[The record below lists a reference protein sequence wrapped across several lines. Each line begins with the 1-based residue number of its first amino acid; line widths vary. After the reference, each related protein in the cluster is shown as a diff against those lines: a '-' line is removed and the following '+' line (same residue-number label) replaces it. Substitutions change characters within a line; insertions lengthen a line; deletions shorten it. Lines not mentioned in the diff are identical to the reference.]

1 MLWEDLVTSDTIW
14 EPIYRNLLGEDDPAT
29 DQVVQALPWEWY
41 TGLDASSEG
50 LQQERESRY
59 GPLISRW
66 FHEIKFESTMDN
78 NRYCPP
84 IPYHPLY
91 TFRKDDPRPYFY
103 RLCE

>member
-29 DQVVQALPWEWY
+29 DQVVQDLPWEWY
-41 TGLDASSEG
+41 SLADSSED
-50 LQQERESRY
+50 LQQEREARY

-66 FHEIKFESTMDN
+66 FHEIKFETTMD
-78 NRYCPP
+78 NRYCPHT
-84 IPYHPLY
+84 PYHPLY
-91 TFRKDDPRPYFY
+91 TFRKDDPRPYYY